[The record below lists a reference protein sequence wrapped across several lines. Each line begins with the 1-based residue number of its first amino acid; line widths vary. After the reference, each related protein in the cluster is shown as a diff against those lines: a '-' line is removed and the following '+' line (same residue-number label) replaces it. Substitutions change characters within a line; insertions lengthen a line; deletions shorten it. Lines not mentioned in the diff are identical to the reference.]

1 MNPWL
6 DTTTAEKGAADT
18 VKRRR
23 GKTDSEMDIT
33 PMIDVTFLLLIFF
46 LVASTPDVQAVI
58 ELPPADHGI
67 GVSQRDSTIITIGD
81 SGQENAPV
89 FLADGRYPNALISGS
104 LEAQRQ
110 IIAEHVQEGLH
121 SKSKK
126 SDVLIKAD
134 RSVKHRD
141 VARVI
146 KAVSHVEGVRIHLAV
161 LETE

>member
-1 MNPWL
+1 MHDWHES
-6 DTTTAEKGAADT
+6 TTPEDDT
-18 VKRRR
+18 VTTVKKPRAV
-23 GKTDSEMDIT
+23 TDAEMDMT
-33 PMIDVTFLLLIFF
+33 PMIDVTFLMLIFF
-46 LVASTPDVQAVI
+46 LVASMPDTQAVI

-89 FLADGRYPNALISGS
+89 FLADGKYPDALIPGT
-104 LEAQRQ
+104 LEAQREK
-110 IIAEHVQEGLH
+110 IVEHVQKWFT
-121 SKSKK
+121 SPKRK

-146 KAVSHVEGVRIHLAV
+146 KAVSRVEGVKIHLAV

>member
-6 DTTTAEKGAADT
+6 EPSLAESGVATT
-18 VKRRR
+18 VKRHR
-23 GKTDSEMDIT
+23 KETDSEMDIT
-33 PMIDVTFLLLIFF
+33 PMIDVTFLMLIFF

-58 ELPPADHGI
+58 ELPPANHGI
-67 GVSQRDSTIITIGD
+67 GVSQRDSTILTIGD

-89 FLADGRYPNALISGS
+89 YLADGKYPNALVTGS

-110 IIAEHVQEGLH
+110 KIVDHVQDNLR
-121 SKSKK
+121 SKFRKT
-126 SDVLIKAD
+126 DVLIKAD

-146 KAVSHVEGVRIHLAV
+146 KAVSRVEGVKIHLAV